1 MRETAER
8 HVELRSG
15 WSSQQTID
23 LLEREA
29 ERMYE
34 QGWRY
39 TGSHVDAL
47 LENVVLCFEREIE
60 HLDDHPAQRRRVA

>member
-60 HLDDHPAQRRRVA
+60 HLDDHPVQRRRVA

>member
-60 HLDDHPAQRRRVA
+60 DLGDPPRRRVA

>member
-8 HVELRSG
+8 HVELRPN
-15 WSSQQTID
+15 WSSEAAVDQ
-23 LLEREA
+23 LEQEA
-29 ERMYE
+29 ERMYR

-47 LENVVLCFEREIE
+47 FENVVLCFEREIDE
-60 HLDDHPAQRRRVA
+60 RESVHRWR